1 MKSSLLPLLLLGSA
15 LAGPT
20 AAAPTASAASAES
33 QARLV
38 DPAGGIFVVAHRG
51 CHNPAPDHDFAGH
64 TPENSLS
71 GLDRCVALGVDML
84 ETDIRRA
91 ADGTLVMFHDATV
104 DRTTDGSGQVAEMT
118 WAQLSRLRL
127 RDDEGGADA
136 PLTDQHPL
144 TLEQMLAAAKG
155 RIMLNLDVKA
165 PIYSEVVDAVRRAG
179 MQRQVVLKTEVGVHS
194 QSLASLPPFDQVNFT
209 PVLLNPPGSDD
220 LLQTASTQI
229 GGKVL
234 PVAIELPRMRA
245 EQLPA
250 LVALAKQQHVRLLV
264 NTLWDGFVVGYGGDA
279 DALRDPDAVWG
290 RLHRAGISAFQT
302 DEPEA
307 LLRYRASLEK
317 R

>member
-1 MKSSLLPLLLLGSA
+1 MKSTLLPLLLLGSA
-15 LAGPT
+15 LTGPV
-20 AAAPTASAASAES
+20 AAAPAGSAAS
-33 QARLV
+33 QARLA

-51 CHNPAPDHDFAGH
+51 CHNPAPAHGFPGH
-64 TPENSLS
+64 APENSLS
-71 GLDRCVALGVDML
+71 GLERCVALGVDML

-91 ADGTLVMFHDATV
+91 ADGTLVMFHDTTV
-104 DRTTDGSGQVAEMT
+104 ERTTDGNGKVAEMT

-136 PLTDQHPL
+136 PLTDQHPV

-165 PIYSEVVDAVRRAG
+165 PIYAEVADAVRRAG
-179 MQRQVVLKTEVGVHS
+179 MQRQVVLKTEAGVYS
-194 QSLASLPPFDQVNFT
+194 QPLASLPPFDQINFT
-209 PVLLNPPGSDD
+209 PVLLNPPGTDD
-220 LLQTASTQI
+220 LLQTVRTQI
-229 GGKVL
+229 GGKVR

-250 LVALAKQQHVRLLV
+250 LAALTRQQHGRLLV
-264 NTLWDGFVVGYGGDA
+264 NTLWEGFVAGYGGDA
-279 DALRDPDAVWG
+279 DAVRDPDAVWG
-290 RLHRAGISAFQT
+290 RLYRDGIGAFQT

-317 R
+317 KP

>member
-1 MKSSLLPLLLLGSA
+1 MKSTLLPLLLLGSA
-15 LAGPT
+15 LTGPV
-20 AAAPTASAASAES
+20 AAAPAGSAAS
-33 QARLV
+33 QARLA

-51 CHNPAPDHDFAGH
+51 CHNPAPAHGFPGH
-64 TPENSLS
+64 APENSLS
-71 GLDRCVALGVDML
+71 GLERCVALGVDML

-104 DRTTDGSGQVAEMT
+104 ERTTDGSGKVAELT

-136 PLTDQHPL
+136 PLTDQHPV

-165 PIYSEVVDAVRRAG
+165 PIYAEVADAVRRAG
-179 MQRQVVLKTEVGVHS
+179 MQRQVVLKTEAGVYS
-194 QSLASLPPFDQVNFT
+194 QPLASLPPFDQINFT
-209 PVLLNPPGSDD
+209 PVLLNPPGTDD
-220 LLQTASTQI
+220 LLQTVRTQI
-229 GGKVL
+229 GGKVR

-250 LVALAKQQHVRLLV
+250 LAALTRQQQVRLLV
-264 NTLWDGFVVGYGGDA
+264 NTLWEGFVAGYGGDA
-279 DALRDPDAVWG
+279 DAVRDPDAVWG
-290 RLHRAGISAFQT
+290 RLYRDGIGAFQT

-317 R
+317 KP

>member
-1 MKSSLLPLLLLGSA
+1 MKSTLLPLLLLGSA
-15 LAGPT
+15 LTGPV
-20 AAAPTASAASAES
+20 AAAPAGSAAS
-33 QARLV
+33 QARLA

-51 CHNPAPDHDFAGH
+51 CHNPAPAHGFPGH
-64 TPENSLS
+64 APENSLS
-71 GLDRCVALGVDML
+71 GLERCVAMGVDML

-104 DRTTDGSGQVAEMT
+104 ERTTDGSGKVAEMT

-136 PLTDQHPL
+136 PLTDQHPV

-165 PIYSEVVDAVRRAG
+165 PIYAEVADAVRRAG
-179 MQRQVVLKTEVGVHS
+179 MQRQVVLKTEAGVYS
-194 QSLASLPPFDQVNFT
+194 QPLASLPPFDQINFT
-209 PVLLNPPGSDD
+209 PVLLNPPGTDD
-220 LLQTASTQI
+220 LLQTVRTQI
-229 GGKVL
+229 GGKVR

-250 LVALAKQQHVRLLV
+250 LAALTRQQHVRLLV
-264 NTLWDGFVVGYGGDA
+264 NTLWEGFVAGYGGDA
-279 DALRDPDAVWG
+279 DAVRDPDAVWG
-290 RLHRAGISAFQT
+290 RLYRDGIGAFQT

-317 R
+317 KP

>member
-1 MKSSLLPLLLLGSA
+1 MKSTLLPLLLLGSA
-15 LAGPT
+15 LTGPV
-20 AAAPTASAASAES
+20 AAAPAGSAAS
-33 QARLV
+33 QARLA

-51 CHNPAPDHDFAGH
+51 CHNPAPAHGFPGH
-64 TPENSLS
+64 APENSLS
-71 GLDRCVALGVDML
+71 GLERCVALGVDML

-104 DRTTDGSGQVAEMT
+104 ERTTDGSGKVAEMT

-136 PLTDQHPL
+136 PLTDQHPV

-165 PIYSEVVDAVRRAG
+165 PIYAEVADAVRRAG
-179 MQRQVVLKTEVGVHS
+179 MQRQVVLKTEVGVYS
-194 QSLASLPPFDQVNFT
+194 QPLASLPPFDQINFT
-209 PVLLNPPGSDD
+209 PVLLNPPGTDD
-220 LLQTASTQI
+220 LLQTVRTQI
-229 GGKVL
+229 GGKVR

-250 LVALAKQQHVRLLV
+250 LAALTRQQHVRLLV
-264 NTLWDGFVVGYGGDA
+264 NTLWEGFVAGYGGDA
-279 DALRDPDAVWG
+279 DAVRDPDAVWG
-290 RLHRAGISAFQT
+290 RLYRDGIGAFQT

-317 R
+317 KR

>member
-1 MKSSLLPLLLLGSA
+1 MKSTLLPLLLLGSA
-15 LAGPT
+15 LTGPV
-20 AAAPTASAASAES
+20 AAAPAGSAAS
-33 QARLV
+33 QARLA

-51 CHNPAPDHDFAGH
+51 CHNPAPAHGFPGH
-64 TPENSLS
+64 APENSLS
-71 GLDRCVALGVDML
+71 GLERCVALGVDML

-104 DRTTDGSGQVAEMT
+104 ERTTDGSGKVAEMT

-136 PLTDQHPL
+136 PLTDQHPV
-144 TLEQMLAAAKG
+144 TLEQMLAAAKD

-165 PIYSEVVDAVRRAG
+165 PIYAEVADAVRRAG
-179 MQRQVVLKTEVGVHS
+179 MQRQVVLKTEAGVYS
-194 QSLASLPPFDQVNFT
+194 QPLASLPPFDQINFT
-209 PVLLNPPGSDD
+209 PVLLNPPGTDD
-220 LLQTASTQI
+220 LLQTVRTQI
-229 GGKVL
+229 GGKVR

-250 LVALAKQQHVRLLV
+250 LAALTRQQHVRLLV
-264 NTLWDGFVVGYGGDA
+264 NTLWEGFVAGYGGDA
-279 DALRDPDAVWG
+279 DAVRDPDAVWG
-290 RLHRAGISAFQT
+290 RLYRDGIGAFQT

-317 R
+317 KR

>member
-1 MKSSLLPLLLLGSA
+1 MKSTLLPFLLLGSA
-15 LAGPT
+15 LTGPV
-20 AAAPTASAASAES
+20 AAAPAGSVAS
-33 QARLV
+33 QARLA

-51 CHNPAPDHDFAGH
+51 CHNPAPAHGFPGH
-64 TPENSLS
+64 APENSLS
-71 GLDRCVALGVDML
+71 GLERCVAMGVDML

-104 DRTTDGSGQVAEMT
+104 ERTTDGSGKVAEMT

-136 PLTDQHPL
+136 PLTDQHPV

-165 PIYSEVVDAVRRAG
+165 PIYAEVADAVRRAG
-179 MQRQVVLKTEVGVHS
+179 MQRQVVLKTEVGVYS
-194 QSLASLPPFDQVNFT
+194 QPLSSLPPFDQVNFT
-209 PVLLNPPGSDD
+209 PVLLNPPGTDD
-220 LLQTASTQI
+220 LLQTVRTQI
-229 GGKVL
+229 GGKVR

-245 EQLPA
+245 EQLPP
-250 LVALAKQQHVRLLV
+250 LADLTRQQHVRLLV
-264 NTLWDGFVVGYGGDA
+264 NTLWEGFVAGYGGDA
-279 DALRDPDAVWG
+279 DAVRDPDAVWG
-290 RLHRAGISAFQT
+290 RLYRAGIGAFQT

-317 R
+317 KR

>member
-1 MKSSLLPLLLLGSA
+1 MKSSLFPLLLLGSA
-15 LAGPT
+15 LAGPA
-20 AAAPTASAASAES
+20 AAAPAGSAAS
-33 QARLV
+33 QARLA

-51 CHNPAPDHDFAGH
+51 CHNPAPEHGFAGH
-64 TPENSLS
+64 APENSLS
-71 GLDRCVALGVDML
+71 GLERCVALGVDML

-104 DRTTDGSGQVAEMT
+104 ERTTDGSGKVAEMT

-136 PLTDQHPL
+136 PLTDQHPV

-165 PIYSEVVDAVRRAG
+165 PIYAEVADAVRRAG

-194 QSLASLPPFDQVNFT
+194 QPLASLPPFDQVNFT

-220 LLQTASTQI
+220 LLQTVRTQT
-229 GGKVL
+229 GGKVR

-245 EQLPA
+245 EQLPPIA
-250 LVALAKQQHVRLLV
+250 ALASKQHVRLLV
-264 NTLWDGFVVGYGGDA
+264 NTLWEGFIAGYGGDA

-290 RLHRAGISAFQT
+290 RLHRAGIGAFQT